1 LSVDPTNP
9 QFDRRLRASVR
20 RMLSPDGY
28 GADGF
33 KIDFTHRI
41 PNGPG
46 LRIHG
51 DSWGLELLRLYLS
64 IIHDEARAIKA
75 DALIMAHTP
84 HPYLTDVVD
93 MIRLND
99 MLDLTELDD
108 PLAGWDIAR
117 AMELRARV
125 ARAACPDTLIDT
137 DNWPVRNKAVWREY
151 IELQPK
157 IGTPSLYFATHIDLT
172 QEPLEAEDYD
182 LIRETWQWH
191 RPT

>member
-1 LSVDPTNP
+1 
-9 QFDRRLRASVR
+9 
-20 RMLSPDGY
+20 
-28 GADGF
+28 
-33 KIDFTHRI
+33 
-41 PNGPG
+41 
-46 LRIHG
+46 
-51 DSWGLELLRLYLS
+51 LELLRLYLS

-125 ARAACPDTLIDT
+125 ARAAPRYAD
-137 DNWPVRNKAVWREY
+137 RY
-151 IELQPK
+151 
-157 IGTPSLYFATHIDLT
+157 G
-172 QEPLEAEDYD
+172 
-182 LIRETWQWH
+182 
-191 RPT
+191 